1 VTDQSPKAS
10 PPSTGDRRSGHGSG
24 GEPTICI
31 VGGAGHVGLPLALV
45 LASKGHSVRIYDI
58 NREVLARIADGVMP
72 FAEAD
77 AEPLLRQALDAN
89 RLLFS
94 SSVDSISG
102 VPTVIVTIG
111 TPVDE
116 FMNPETRVIKH
127 WADESLPYLSPGQ
140 LLVFRSTIYPG
151 TTQWLESYLTRQGKE
166 VLLAYCPER
175 IVQGFAVRE
184 LQTLPQIVS
193 GTTTAAAD
201 AAAAIFSSIA
211 PQIVRLAPMEAEFA
225 KLFTNAHRYIEF
237 AIANQF
243 YMIANSAGVDY
254 NRVLEGLKTNYPRA
268 KGMPTAGLS
277 AGPCLVKD
285 TMQLAAFSQNQ
296 FPLGHAAMLVNEG
309 LVLYLVEEMKRKY
322 PISEMVVGLLG
333 MAFKADCDD
342 TRSSLSY
349 KLKKILKL
357 VAADVLTTDPYVATD
372 PELLPTNEVI
382 ERSDLLVLC
391 TPHTAYRDLDRRNKP
406 MIDVWGFW
414 RTPNAEG
421 RPVDAVV

>member
-1 VTDQSPKAS
+1 MTDTPRQSSS
-10 PPSTGDRRSGHGSG
+10 PGSPIGDPS
-24 GEPTICI
+24 ICI

-45 LASKGHSVRIYDI
+45 LASKGHSVRIYDL
-58 NREVLARIADGVMP
+58 NREVLKRIQDGVMP

-77 AEPLLRQALDAN
+77 AEPLLQQALEAN
-89 RLLFS
+89 RLSFS
-94 SSVDSISG
+94 SSADSIAG

-116 FMNPETRVIKH
+116 FMNPETRVIKQ
-127 WADESLPYLSPGQ
+127 WADDSLPYLSPGQ

-151 TTQWLESYLTRQGKE
+151 TTQWLESYLTRRGKD

-184 LQTLPQIVS
+184 LQTLPQIIS
-193 GTTTAAAD
+193 GTTDAAAE
-201 AAAAIFSSIA
+201 AAAAIFSTIA

-243 YMIANSAGVDY
+243 YMIASSAGVDY
-254 NRVLEGLKTNYPRA
+254 NRVLDGLKANYPRA
-268 KGMPTAGLS
+268 KGMPTAGFS

-322 PISEMVVGLLG
+322 PMSEMTVGLLG

-349 KLKKILKL
+349 KLKKLLKL

-372 PELLPTNEVI
+372 SELLPVEDVV

-391 TPHTAYRDLDRRNKP
+391 TPHTAYRQLDRRNKP

-414 RTPNAEG
+414 RKSSAEG
-421 RPVDAVV
+421 RPVDVVN

>member
-1 VTDQSPKAS
+1 VVDQ
-10 PPSTGDRRSGHGSG
+10 TDRRVS

-31 VGGAGHVGLPLALV
+31 VGGGGHVGLPLALV
-45 LASKGHSVRIYDI
+45 LASKGHSVRIYDL
-58 NREVLARIADGVMP
+58 NREGLKRIQDGVMP

-77 AEPLLRQALDAN
+77 AEPLLHQALAAN
-89 RLLFS
+89 RLSFS
-94 SSVDSISG
+94 SSADSISG

-127 WADESLPYLSPGQ
+127 WADESLPHLSAGQ
-140 LLVFRSTIYPG
+140 LLILRSTIYPG
-151 TTQWLESYLTRQGKE
+151 TTQWLDSYLARQGKD

-193 GTTTAAAD
+193 GTTAAAAD
-201 AAAAIFSSIA
+201 KAAAIFSTIA

-225 KLFTNAHRYIEF
+225 KLFTNAHRYVEF

-243 YMIANSAGVDY
+243 YMIASSAGVDY
-254 NRVLEGLKTNYPRA
+254 HRVLEGLKTNYPRA
-268 KGMPTAGLS
+268 KGMPSAGFS

-296 FPLGHAAMLVNEG
+296 FPLGNAAMLVNEG

-322 PISEMVVGLLG
+322 PLSDMTVGLLG

-349 KLKKILKL
+349 KLKKLLKL
-357 VAADVLTTDPYVATD
+357 VAADVLTTDPHVRTD
-372 PELLPTNEVI
+372 PELLPVEEVI
-382 ERSDLLVLC
+382 KRSDLLVLC
-391 TPHTAYRDLDRRNKP
+391 TPHTDYRQLDRRNKP

-414 RTPNAEG
+414 RTPQAEG
-421 RPVDAVV
+421 RSVDVVV

>member
-1 VTDQSPKAS
+1 MKEASPKGSAL
-10 PPSTGDRRSGHGSG
+10 TAGDRSASGSASD
-24 GEPTICI
+24 PTICI

-45 LASKGHSVRIYDI
+45 LASKGHSVRIYDL
-58 NREVLARIADGVMP
+58 NREVLKRIQGGEMP

-77 AEPLLRQALDAN
+77 AEPLLHQALEAN
-89 RLLFS
+89 RLSFS
-94 SSVDSISG
+94 SSAESIAG

-116 FMNPETRVIKH
+116 FMNPETRVIKQ
-127 WADESLPYLSPGQ
+127 WADDSLAYLSPGQ
-140 LLVFRSTIYPG
+140 LLIFRSTIYPG
-151 TTQWLESYLTRQGKE
+151 TTQWLESYLTRQGKKD

-193 GTTTAAAD
+193 GTTAAAAD

-268 KGMPTAGLS
+268 KGMPSAGLS

-322 PISEMVVGLLG
+322 PLSEIVVGLLG

-372 PELLPTNEVI
+372 PELLPVEEVV
-382 ERSDLLVLC
+382 ERSDLLILC
-391 TPHTAYRDLDRRNKP
+391 TPHTEYRKLDRRNKP
-406 MIDVWGFW
+406 MIDIWGFW
-414 RTPNAEG
+414 RTSNTEG
-421 RPVDAVV
+421 RPVDVVV

>member
-1 VTDQSPKAS
+1 VTDQLPTGSKS
-10 PPSTGDRRSGHGSG
+10 EPS
-24 GEPTICI
+24 ICI

-45 LASKGHSVRIYDI
+45 LASKGHSVRIYDL
-58 NREVLARIADGVMP
+58 NREVLKRIQGGEMP

-89 RLLFS
+89 RLSFS
-94 SSVDSISG
+94 SSPDSIAD

-116 FMNPETRVIKH
+116 FMNPETRVIKQ
-127 WADESLPYLSPGQ
+127 WADDSLPYLSPGQ

-151 TTQWLESYLTRQGKE
+151 TTQWLESYLTRRGKKD

-254 NRVLEGLKTNYPRA
+254 NRVLEGLKSNYPRA

-333 MAFKADCDD
+333 TAFKADCDD

-372 PELLPTNEVI
+372 PELLPVNEVV

-414 RTPNAEG
+414 RTSNAEG